1 MKSVLALVLVL
12 AVAHGSASLRG
23 QFVKPTQVP
32 RGSLS
37 GGGGLQAGATQAA
50 AAAPAAAGAITNAA
64 GVAMDKTAKVDDS
77 SRKSVEARH
86 QENGSDPEIVKA
98 APAKEQGEEKG
109 QQGQQ
114 GQQGQGEKKQGQG
127 EQQQQQEGA
136 DGDVVSRQK
145 VKIDT
150 NFHQAPSTF
159 GHTDEWGVGMCF
171 GRCVWSGRGSEMTG
185 EEGEVGSRG
194 RKEGKEGRGGVE
206 AVSR

>member
-64 GVAMDKTAKVDDS
+64 GVAMDKAGKVDDS

-98 APAKEQGEEKG
+98 APAKEQGE
-109 QQGQQ
+109 Q

-127 EQQQQQEGA
+127 QQQQQQQQEGA

-159 GHTDEWGVGMCF
+159 AAHG
-171 GRCVWSGRGSEMTG
+171 
-185 EEGEVGSRG
+185 
-194 RKEGKEGRGGVE
+194 
-206 AVSR
+206 

>member
-98 APAKEQGEEKG
+98 ALVNTG
-109 QQGQQ
+109 QQQTQ
-114 GQQGQGEKKQGQG
+114 
-127 EQQQQQEGA
+127 
-136 DGDVVSRQK
+136 
-145 VKIDT
+145 
-150 NFHQAPSTF
+150 
-159 GHTDEWGVGMCF
+159 
-171 GRCVWSGRGSEMTG
+171 
-185 EEGEVGSRG
+185 EEGGG
-194 RKEGKEGRGGVE
+194 RKREEGVNHDE
-206 AVSR
+206 AQDGISHHESRAARCRDPRR